1 MYNWQFKN
9 WPNFNYSTEK
19 LQGISVA
26 FAQEFGAANGLMTG
40 LDEDLKQETLLEILI
55 EEAIK
60 TSEIEGEYMSREDV
74 MSSIK
79 NNLGIHKN
87 PAVKDKRASG
97 IAKLMVEINQKT
109 AVPLSLDLLCYWHQ
123 ILMEHNPKVNPGFWR
138 KGEAPMQIVS
148 GAYGREVVH
157 YEAPPSAIV
166 ATEMEKFIEWYK
178 NPGLPVKDNISKA
191 LLKSSIAHLYFESI
205 HPFEDGNGRIGRAL
219 AEFALSQALNAPVLL
234 SLSKTI
240 EQNRKFYY
248 EHLKSAQRSL
258 DITDWVNYFSQIILE
273 AQKDSKELVQFTLK
287 KAKFFDRYRPQLNER
302 QLKVINRMLEEGK
315 AGFTGGMTAKKY
327 IVIAK
332 TSKATATRDLQ
343 QLNEIG
349 VFSLEGAGRS
359 VRYQLVL

>member
-9 WPNFNYSTEK
+9 WPKFTYSTEK
-19 LQGISVA
+19 LQEISVA
-26 FAQEFGAANGLMTG
+26 FAQEFGAVNGLLTG
-40 LDEDLKQETLLEILI
+40 LNEHLKQETLLEMLI

-79 NNLGIHKN
+79 NNLGLHHS
-87 PAVKDKRASG
+87 PEVKDKRASDV
-97 IAKLMVEINQKT
+97 AKLMVELNQKT
-109 AVPLSLDLLCYWHQ
+109 AIPLTTDLLCHWHLL
-123 ILMEHNPKVNPGFWR
+123 LMEHNQKVNPGFWR
-138 KGEAPMQIVS
+138 QGEAPMQIVS

-166 ATEMEKFIEWYK
+166 ATEMEKFISWY
-178 NPGLPVKDNISKA
+178 NNSELPVKDNISKA
-191 LLKSSIAHLYFESI
+191 LLKSAIAHLHFESI

-219 AEFALSQALNAPVLL
+219 AEFALSQTLNAPVLL

-240 EQNRKFYY
+240 EKNRKLYY
-248 EHLKSAQRSL
+248 EQLKYAQRNL
-258 DITDWVNYFSQIILE
+258 DITGWVEYFSEIILE
-273 AQKDSKELVQFTLK
+273 AQKDSKGLVEFTLK
-287 KAKFFDRYRPQLNER
+287 KAKFFDEHKSQLNER
-302 QLKVINRMLEEGK
+302 QLKVINRMLEEGTV
-315 AGFTGGMTAKKY
+315 GFSGGMTAKKY
-327 IVIAK
+327 MSIAK

-349 VFSLEGAGRS
+349 VFVLEGAGRS